1 MSNKEFYYVRVSS
14 KEQNP
19 KRQLDYLEE
28 INLNIDERDI
38 YIDKESGKNF
48 SREQY
53 QLLKKLL
60 RKGDILYVKS
70 IDRFGRNY
78 SEILKE
84 WQFLT
89 KTIGIDIVVLDMPL
103 LDTRKNKD
111 ILGNLISDLV
121 LQLLSYVADTEY
133 RNIKIRQLEGI
144 KSAKSRG
151 VKFGRPKQTID
162 FNSNFI
168 SLYSEWKTGKI
179 TTKFF
184 KNSLGLK
191 SNTFYRRISE
201 FESGKNILY

>member
-1 MSNKEFYYVRVSS
+1 MINKTFYYVRVSS

-19 KRQLDYLEE
+19 QRQLDYLKE

-38 YIDKESGKNF
+38 YIDKETGKNF

-53 QLLKKLL
+53 QLLKKIL

-78 SEILKE
+78 SEILNE
-84 WQFLT
+84 WQYLT
-89 KTIGIDIVVLDMPL
+89 KKIGIDIVILDMPL

-133 RNIKIRQLEGI
+133 KNIKTRQLEGI
-144 KSAKSRG
+144 ASAKSRG
-151 VKFGRPKQTID
+151 IKFGRPKQNID
-162 FNSNFI
+162 FNSDFKE
-168 SLYSEWKTGKI
+168 LYYQWKTEKLPPNFS
-179 TTKFF
+179 K
-184 KNSLGLK
+184 KLLDLK
-191 SNTFYRRISE
+191 TIHFTDV
-201 FESGKNILY
+201 

>member
-1 MSNKEFYYVRVSS
+1 MINKTFYYVRVSS

-19 KRQLDYLEE
+19 QRQLDYLKE

-38 YIDKESGKNF
+38 YIDKETGKNF

-53 QLLKKLL
+53 QLLKKIL
-60 RKGDILYVKS
+60 RKGDVLYVKS

-78 SEILKE
+78 SEILNE
-84 WQFLT
+84 WQYLT
-89 KTIGIDIVVLDMPL
+89 KKIGIDIVILDMPL

-133 RNIKIRQLEGI
+133 KNIKTRQLEGI
-144 KSAKSRG
+144 ASAKSRG
-151 VKFGRPKQTID
+151 IKFGRPKQTID
-162 FNSNFI
+162 FNSDFKE
-168 SLYSEWKTGKI
+168 LYYQWKNGKI

-184 KNSLGLK
+184 KKTLGLK
-191 SNTFYRRISE
+191 NNTFYRRIGE
-201 FESGKNILY
+201 FESMNL

>member
-1 MSNKEFYYVRVSS
+1 MNKTFYYVRISS

-19 KRQLDYLEE
+19 QRQLDYLKE

-38 YIDKESGKNF
+38 YIDKETGKNF

-53 QLLKKLL
+53 QLLKKIL
-60 RKGDILYVKS
+60 RKGDVLYVKS

-78 SEILKE
+78 SEILNE
-84 WQFLT
+84 WQYLT
-89 KTIGIDIVVLDMPL
+89 KKIGIDIVILDMPL

-133 RNIKIRQLEGI
+133 KNIKTRQLEGI
-144 KSAKSRG
+144 ASAKSRG
-151 VKFGRPKQTID
+151 IKFGRPKQTID
-162 FNSNFI
+162 FNSDFKK
-168 SLYSEWKTGKI
+168 LYYQWKEGKI

-184 KNSLGLK
+184 KKTLGLK
-191 SNTFYRRISE
+191 NNTFYRRIYE
-201 FESGKNILY
+201 FESMNL